1 MPTGGQNN
9 YPSLMEIANLVRS
22 FVNDDKRGA
31 TGTPGEGQIL
41 VNSGVTLPNF
51 MNSAI
56 REFYREIRIMGQ
68 PTLIKDN
75 YILYGLTPVNSPLG
89 VGVANPA
96 VQVSL
101 QFVGYFDG
109 LGFNPNLAL
118 PADLILPMELWQR
131 QSINAPSM
139 NPFGPVNQ
147 ATGALQP
154 RMQNIWLGEWEWRTD
169 GLWMNGA
176 TQLIDIRLRYIATYV
191 DLAQP
196 TPTIDWTNTFVPVMD
211 SQEAIAD
218 LISVRYARRLGGDT
232 LADAEAQAKSSVFK
246 YRQQVVRDRQLID
259 YTRPIY
265 GQGRAGSA
273 GDASRYLY

>member
-118 PADLILPMELWQR
+118 PPHEPWTA
-131 QSINAPSM
+131 SISGRVLDA
-139 NPFGPVNQ
+139 G
-147 ATGALQP
+147 TLQH
-154 RMQNIWLGEWEWRTD
+154 Q
-169 GLWMNGA
+169 
-176 TQLIDIRLRYIATYV
+176 
-191 DLAQP
+191 
-196 TPTIDWTNTFVPVMD
+196 
-211 SQEAIAD
+211 
-218 LISVRYARRLGGDT
+218 
-232 LADAEAQAKSSVFK
+232 
-246 YRQQVVRDRQLID
+246 
-259 YTRPIY
+259 
-265 GQGRAGSA
+265 
-273 GDASRYLY
+273 